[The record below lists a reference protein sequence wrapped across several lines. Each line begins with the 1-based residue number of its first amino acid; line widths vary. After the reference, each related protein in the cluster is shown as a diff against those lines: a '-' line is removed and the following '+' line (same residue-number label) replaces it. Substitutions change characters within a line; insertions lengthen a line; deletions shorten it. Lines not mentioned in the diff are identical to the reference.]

1 MKRRFQALH
10 PDEFVPGAAAL
21 TPERLSARG
30 IKGVI
35 FDIDNTVVPQD
46 DPADEHARQLFR
58 MLHEAGIRT
67 FIVSNNA
74 EPRVKTFAG
83 AVGSEYCFKAR
94 KPSAKGFREAL
105 RRMELS
111 RGEVIAV
118 GDQLFTDIWGANR
131 AGIRSVLVPPVDP
144 KKDTKGIRIK
154 RFFERI
160 VFRSWKKSEKNS

>member
-1 MKRRFQALH
+1 MFKKWYPDKWVDSTYKIDFEDMYRR
-10 PDEFVPGAAAL
+10 GY
-21 TPERLSARG
+21 R
-30 IKGVI
+30 GVI

-46 DPADEHARQLFR
+46 DPADERARQLFR

-105 RRMELS
+105 RRMGLA
-111 RGEVIAV
+111 RDEVIAV